1 MRGVGAYLLGAGGP
15 ERAGRGV
22 VAGQRGG
29 ANLAVVSGLKEVRAR
44 PSMCGVRGERAGG
57 LIRKVASER
66 ALWAAWARVA
76 AGSGMPGSD
85 GVTVER
91 YSRRLDERLTE
102 LGSLLASG
110 GYETQPLRPVTVEPP
125 AGRSRQLGVATV
137 RDRVAQR
144 SFVDVAGRVLDAEA
158 AEASFGYRRGRSWL
172 DALRQVEQHRDSG
185 LRWVSRAD
193 IHRFF
198 DEVDHAVLE
207 DRLARTFVAEPAV
220 VTLAMKWAT
229 APLLGPNGIA
239 ERHRGLP
246 LRVLECCGSGQPCTR
261 RRGRGRRWCGGW
273 SATPTISACAVRTRR
288 VPCGPAGNSRWPSTQ
303 SVCA

>member
-1 MRGVGAYLLGAGGP
+1 M
-15 ERAGRGV
+15 
-22 VAGQRGG
+22 
-29 ANLAVVSGLKEVRAR
+29 
-44 PSMCGVRGERAGG
+44 
-57 LIRKVASER
+57 
-66 ALWAAWARVA
+66 
-76 AGSGMPGSD
+76 
-85 GVTVER
+85 
-91 YSRRLDERLTE
+91 
-102 LGSLLASG
+102 
-110 GYETQPLRPVTVEPP
+110 
-125 AGRSRQLGVATV
+125 

-220 VTLAMKWAT
+220 VNLAMKWAT

-246 LRVLECCGSGQPCTR
+246 LGAPVSAVLANHVLADVDVAVDGAAGRMVRYADDICVCCPDEEGALRARWQLEMAVDAVGLRLNAAKSYVSSFD
-261 RRGRGRRWCGGW
+261 RGFSFLGWVFSRHHGWEESPTSTWVHPMSVGRTGG
-273 SATPTISACAVRTRR
+273 R
-288 VPCGPAGNSRWPSTQ
+288 
-303 SVCA
+303 